1 MLRILLRREKY
12 AITRI
17 LSCKYLSSVVSKN
30 GEEAYT
36 DNNTVV
42 WGKEVKKI
50 RDKISPLVLLCMI
63 CVAGIITGIVTMAFW
78 QKNWLITEGILNRD
92 FISKIEELMI
102 DKRALFFLC
111 LEKRLCAFFLLFLLA
126 FSSVNILTNVC
137 FFFLNGLYIG
147 SILEVLTIRYG
158 MQGTFM
164 YLLFVFP
171 QGIFYTMGYLILGC
185 WCLSLVGNA
194 KGQKNKKRDKVCQ
207 FAVKGRLLIA
217 LFFVFIGIVLE
228 SFVNLKLLK
237 IIFWNLLYQ
246 CYWNKMCK
254 LGGEKDV
261 WFNEEGNDWKVI
273 ALFLC
278 HQI

>member
-1 MLRILLRREKY
+1 M
-12 AITRI
+12 
-17 LSCKYLSSVVSKN
+17 
-30 GEEAYT
+30 
-36 DNNTVV
+36 
-42 WGKEVKKI
+42 KKI
-50 RDKISPLVLLCMI
+50 RDKISPLVLLGII
-63 CVAGIITGIVTMAFW
+63 CVVGMIAGIITIAFW
-78 QKNWLITEGILNRD
+78 QENWLITEGVLNRD
-92 FISKIEELMI
+92 FISKIEGMMI

-185 WCLSLVGNA
+185 WCLRLEGNT
-194 KGQKNKKRDKVCQ
+194 KGWKNKKSDKVCQ
-207 FAVKGRLLIA
+207 FTDKGRLVTA
-217 LFFVFIGIVLE
+217 LFFVFIGIILE

-237 IIFWNLLYQ
+237 IIF
-246 CYWNKMCK
+246 
-254 LGGEKDV
+254 
-261 WFNEEGNDWKVI
+261 
-273 ALFLC
+273 
-278 HQI
+278 